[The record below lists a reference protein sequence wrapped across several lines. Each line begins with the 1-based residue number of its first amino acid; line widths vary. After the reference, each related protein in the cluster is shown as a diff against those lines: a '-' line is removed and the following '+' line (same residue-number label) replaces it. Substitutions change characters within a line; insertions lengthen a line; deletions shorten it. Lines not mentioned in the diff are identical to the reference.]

1 MEEKINK
8 IEILL
13 RKLSDLR
20 KKPLLVLDIETD
32 LISVVRLE
40 RELRG
45 KSFEELDVVLHTGGG
60 LIEPA
65 FNIVKLLRKHAKK
78 VNIIVPYYAKSAGT
92 LICCGADKLLL
103 GQLAELGPLDVQ
115 IPEVE
120 DGDGRRYKSALNGF
134 KALEQIQRH
143 ALENLDIATKL
154 IIDRTNGIKV
164 YEAIKL
170 GIEFSGHTSGCLYNQ
185 LNPKTIGEYARALEI
200 GLKYAIM
207 ILTRYMGW
215 GPDKA
220 LEVARELVFNYPSH
234 SFIIDTEELKRLGF
248 QAEDVDDTI
257 SETVYGLKL
266 SLLQKETQGSSMI
279 KLFELSVAKPEPKK
293 STPTPK
299 KTNVKK

>member
-1 MEEKINK
+1 MEEKVNK
-8 IEILL
+8 IEVLL
-13 RKLSDLR
+13 KKLSDLR
-20 KKPLLVLDIETD
+20 KKPLLILDIETS
-32 LISVVRLE
+32 LRSAVLLE
-40 RELRG
+40 QELRG
-45 KSFEELDVVLHTGGG
+45 KSFQELDVVLHTGGG

-78 VNIIVPYYAKSAGT
+78 VNIIVPHYAKSAGT
-92 LICCGADKLLL
+92 LVCCGADKLLL

-120 DGDGRRYKSALNGF
+120 DGDGRTYKSALNGF

-200 GLKYAIM
+200 GLRYAIM

-220 LEVARELVFNYPSH
+220 LAAARELVFNYPSH
-234 SFIIDTEELKRLGF
+234 SFIIDVEELKRLGF
-248 QAEDVDDTI
+248 PAEEVDNTI
-257 SETVYGLKL
+257 SDTVYDLKL
-266 SLLQKETQGSSMI
+266 SLLQKEAQGSSMI
-279 KLFELSVAKPEPKK
+279 KLFEL
-293 STPTPK
+293 PTPK
-299 KTNVKK
+299 PETKKTTEAPKKANTKK